1 MIALKLICHSD
12 VSYNYKFYYYDF
24 QNADIMFFVI
34 DKETRGIS
42 SLIEVGYLVG
52 EFLYVVMIFN

>member
-1 MIALKLICHSD
+1 
-12 VSYNYKFYYYDF
+12 
-24 QNADIMFFVI
+24 MFFVI

-52 EFLYVVMIFN
+52 EFLYVVMMINSLSN